1 MMGRYMVGYGYQKK
15 ESHGCPYEEIR
26 GPVMEMDGVIHGL
39 HTALVPDMMGE

>member
-1 MMGRYMVGYGYQKK
+1 MDIRKRSPMVV
-15 ESHGCPYEEIR
+15 HMREIR